1 MLYFFTSLIF
11 YSFASFAYSP
21 STTLIEDPSSKE
33 LENRQSPSIQESNAP
48 PLNNLPLPSQDEQL
62 DPLQPALN
70 NNPNIYSNPF
80 ATDQNPSIP
89 SKENPMQNTAELE
102 EWSLP
107 VEDNQNTVFYEKT
120 QLEDKG
126 KKYRFSLQGYAIP
139 FKKESQSKKLVL
151 LNLYTDFAWVW
162 DSFEIGPFAMTDL
175 ALRLGTFNDLEE
187 LDLILGGFIEYHFFK
202 TSRRFDSSIGV
213 QAGYS
218 NRLLSQNRLYIYPY
232 LSLKIFFSSQSALN
246 LSAGPFGFI
255 SLDSHIDYGVAFP
268 RFGFMHYF

>member
-1 MLYFFTSLIF
+1 MLYFFTSLLF
-11 YSFASFAYSP
+11 YSFVSFAYSP
-21 STTLIEDPSSKE
+21 SSPEILIEEPSPVE
-33 LENRQSPSIQESNAP
+33 LERKMVPSIQESHA
-48 PLNNLPLPSQDEQL
+48 LENLPVPPQAEHPD
-62 DPLQPALN
+62 QPTLN

-80 ATDQNPSIP
+80 ASDENPSFP
-89 SKENPMQNTAELE
+89 SQERFMENTAELE

-107 VEDNQNTVFYEKT
+107 VENNQNTAFYEKT
-120 QLEDKG
+120 QLEDKHR
-126 KKYRFSLQGYAIP
+126 KYRFSLQGFAIP
-139 FKKESQSKKLVL
+139 FNKESQSKKLVL

-162 DSFEIGPFAMTDL
+162 DSIEVGPFATTDL
-175 ALRLGTFNDLEE
+175 ALRLGAFNDLEE
-187 LDLILGGFIEYHFFK
+187 LDVILGGFIEYHFFK
-202 TSRRFDSSIGV
+202 TAVRFDSSIGL

-218 NRLLSQNRLYIYPY
+218 NRLLFQNRLYIHPY